1 MPAAVLALLLFI
13 ALYFCPTIA
22 DARGNILAVYDVTH
36 ASFAWNSS
44 RPTGYG
50 AVPGY
55 RPPPL
60 AHGGNIIS
68 ASAWRGRWVDVIG
81 SVWLGGRN
89 LVMESGTFNSFDPAW
104 NDLDPSGYS
113 FAGGDPINYFDP
125 DGRFSVSAA
134 KKIWNAGVA
143 TLDFLGHGMAAAAS
157 AESALY
163 ADMAGNAE
171 GAERARGASQYSLN
185 RQEMYVDAVVESYE
199 ANRQLQG
206 SHLGAVNATFNPM
219 YGVLVSASEVTEGY
233 GLRPD
238 NLGQRL
244 DYEQKIDSAS
254 GGALDFVTA
263 ATSAYGITKAPA
275 LFRNAAPEAPVR
287 LHGNHL
293 DSTGPHDVYVIRDAT
308 TGRVYHFGETGRGFE
323 VRGAEWRRQL
333 EKKHGLQTVVEHLA
347 TVEGKRAAKQ
357 LETRYINTYEKVYGF
372 KPGFVDN
379 SGEFIQIQK
388 SRH

>member
-1 MPAAVLALLLFI
+1 
-13 ALYFCPTIA
+13 
-22 DARGNILAVYDVTH
+22 
-36 ASFAWNSS
+36 
-44 RPTGYG
+44 
-50 AVPGY
+50 
-55 RPPPL
+55 
-60 AHGGNIIS
+60 
-68 ASAWRGRWVDVIG
+68 VDVIG

-89 LVMESGTFNSFDPAW
+89 LVMESGSFNSFDPLW

-254 GGALDFVTA
+254 GGALDFATA
-263 ATSAYGITKAPA
+263 ATSAYGIAKAPA
-275 LFRNAAPEAPVR
+275 LFRNAAPEVEVPTINGRIPINSRYAGGTHPSGVPFTSQGFPDFSSVAKAEVKIDG
-287 LHGNHL
+287 L
-293 DSTGPHDVYVIRDAT
+293 TGRYRIDEAMANQSVGLPGTPSGYVWHHVEDGTTMQLVPKKIHNATKHTGGAAVIRN
-308 TGRVYHFGETGRGFE
+308 GGFD
-323 VRGAEWRRQL
+323 R
-333 EKKHGLQTVVEHLA
+333 
-347 TVEGKRAAKQ
+347 
-357 LETRYINTYEKVYGF
+357 
-372 KPGFVDN
+372 
-379 SGEFIQIQK
+379 
-388 SRH
+388 